1 MVAQYKNL
9 TTSKKEV
16 IAPGSNADLVVVDLD
31 RKVTV
36 TSDMVHISRLDSLG
50 GKGNEGLARD
60 DYAAGYG
67 HCGVGEWRETARD
80 RL

>member
-1 MVAQYKNL
+1 M
-9 TTSKKEV
+9 
-16 IAPGSNADLVVVDLD
+16 VDLD

-67 HCGVGEWRETARD
+67 HCGVA
-80 RL
+80 